1 MNIVKIAILT
11 ILILLF
17 VILVLTNKSENF
29 DVYNN
34 HTFGAEDVY
43 NEELLK
49 DPKNT
54 GGGKIDFKSAKL
66 LSKYTWS
73 DKDPL
78 GMNVYD
84 KYYEAVVNEKN
95 YGDETPRKTG
105 YTAPYDTK
113 FEIQPFNPPA
123 NIGSYNLRDM
133 YDHDPVYMT
142 FMGEPIVL
150 AQANY

>member
-1 MNIVKIAILT
+1 MLPVIGITAVIIV
-11 ILILLF
+11 LIVVLLMYSD
-17 VILVLTNKSENF
+17 TQTENF

-43 NEELLK
+43 NEELSK
-49 DPKNT
+49 DN
-54 GGGKIDFKSAKL
+54 GKIDFTGAKL

-84 KYYEAVVNEKN
+84 KYYEATVNEKN

-105 YTAPYDTK
+105 YVGPYDTK
-113 FEIQPFNPPA
+113 FETQPFNPPA

>member
-1 MNIVKIAILT
+1 MLPVIGISAVIIVLII
-11 ILILLF
+11 ILLYS
-17 VILVLTNKSENF
+17 NKPTENF

-43 NEELLK
+43 NEELSK
-49 DPKNT
+49 DKDNK
-54 GGGKIDFKSAKL
+54 GGNIDFAGAKL
-66 LSKYTWS
+66 LSKYTWF

-84 KYYEAVVNEKN
+84 KYYEATVNEKN

-105 YTAPYDTK
+105 YVGPYDTK